1 MSAKAEY
8 YQRNKERIQE
18 RNRLYYHA
26 NRDERLQYQHD
37 YNWLTEAERK
47 QKNKE
52 RYWLVRDKNQKA
64 KITPAD
70 YPVDYIPQS
79 FSVGFN

>member
-1 MSAKAEY
+1 MSTKGEY
-8 YQRNKERIQE
+8 YLRNKEQIKE
-18 RNRLYYHA
+18 RNRLYYQA
-26 NRDERLQYQHD
+26 NRDARLAYQHE

-64 KITPAD
+64 KPTPTD

-79 FSVGFN
+79 FSVGFS